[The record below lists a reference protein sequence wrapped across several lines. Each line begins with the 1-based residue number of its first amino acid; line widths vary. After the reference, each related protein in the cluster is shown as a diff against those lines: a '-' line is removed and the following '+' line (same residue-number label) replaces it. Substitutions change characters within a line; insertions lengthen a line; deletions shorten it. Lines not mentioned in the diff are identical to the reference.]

1 MMSDDVAAKLRAVS
15 ALRRLCLRLP
25 HVPTPVELGLLTRF
39 WELVAAP
46 EQATGDD
53 VEAVI
58 AGWSSWWRHENV
70 ADLAAMERRL
80 ARRLIESDRRLAALA
95 MAARMSA
102 SQS

>member
-1 MMSDDVAAKLRAVS
+1 MTGADVSAALRTVS

-25 HVPTPVELGLLTRF
+25 HVPTPTELGRLERF
-39 WELVAAP
+39 RKIVAAP
-46 EQATGDD
+46 EQATEDD
-53 VEAVI
+53 LEAVL
-58 AGWSSWWRHENV
+58 AGWSSWWREGKL

>member
-1 MMSDDVAAKLRAVS
+1 MMSDDVAARLGTVS

-39 WELVAAP
+39 RELVAAP

-53 VEAVI
+53 VEAII
-58 AGWSSWWRHENV
+58 AGWSSWWRHGKV
-70 ADLAAMERRL
+70 ADLTAMERRL
-80 ARRLIESDRRLAALA
+80 ARRLIESDRGLATLA
-95 MAARMSA
+95 VAARTAA